1 MQVLSFLQWILLLEF
16 IMTLWCIGNFLYTD
30 YNQHAFQ
37 VTLKTLSETGTKSES
52 IQEIIRFPV
61 SKKSACS
68 CQSLKKEGMEVYQL
82 VEYLA
87 ADDLTSASERRKN
100 EYEHCSKIFP
110 VPKKSACSCQSLS
123 KGGVQ
128 VHQLKDYLPADDLK
142 SASERRKKEYEHYK
156 KREQTNKIILAPS
169 NSPLRYPIHGVQVI
183 PLNTILLPGLQ
194 IDAFLPKYT
203 VALEAS
209 LGTFDIQV
217 NISGIPGVQINGR
230 GEKHL
235 DIITDDIRVLNLIL
249 ANTTYTSTLYSID
262 SLDIVTFSMDRY
274 LAHIPVSIR
283 QPPIVHLHDP
293 GRDGNISSLVTIT
306 TKTFL
311 RYDKL
316 RELIKSIRLYYPNI
330 KVIVADDNEKPE
342 KIEDPNVEQYI
353 MPFAKGWF
361 AGRNLAV
368 SQVTTKYFL
377 WVDDDFLFTENTKI
391 EKLVDVLEGTDLDM
405 VGGSVAGSHFSF
417 KLIWEEGDDEGD
429 CLHWQGGGYHPIEGF
444 PNCVLTGGVVNFF
457 LAHTERVLGVG
468 FDPKLYRV
476 AHTEFFIDGLGRLRV
491 GSCSHV
497 TVGHQKK
504 EKPKDENL
512 LKQSQKYDSFRQNT
526 AQQRR
531 TKLALLYFKNW
542 LSCYTR
548 H

>member
-1 MQVLSFLQWILLLEF
+1 MRSPVSLSLHVRFYNKHLSVDEQSKSIWKIMQVLSFLQWILLSGF
-16 IMTLWCIGNFLYTD
+16 IMTMWCIGHFLYTD
-30 YNQHAFQ
+30 CNQHSFQ

-52 IQEIIRFPV
+52 IQEMI
-61 SKKSACS
+61 S
-68 CQSLKKEGMEVYQL
+68 
-82 VEYLA
+82 
-87 ADDLTSASERRKN
+87 
-100 EYEHCSKIFP
+100 FP
-110 VPKKSACSCQSLS
+110 VPKKSACACQSLR

-128 VHQLKDYLPADDLK
+128 VHQLKDYMSADDLK

-156 KREQTNKIILAPS
+156 KREQTKKIILAPS

-194 IDAFLPKYT
+194 IDAFLPNYT

-217 NISGIPGVQINGR
+217 NISGIQGVQINGR

-235 DIITDDIRVLNLIL
+235 DIISDDISVLNRIL

-262 SLDIVTFSMDRY
+262 SLDIVKFSMDQY
-274 LAHIPVSIR
+274 SAHIPVSIR
-283 QPPIVHLHDP
+283 QPPLVHLYDP

-311 RYDKL
+311 RYYKL
-316 RELIKSIRLYYPNI
+316 RELIKSIRLYYPDI
-330 KVIVADDNEKPE
+330 KVIVADDNENPE

-405 VGGSVAGSHFSF
+405 VGGNVAGNHFSF

-429 CLHWQGGGYHPIEGF
+429 CLHWRGGGYHPIKGF
-444 PNCVLTGGVVNFF
+444 PNCVLTAGVVNFF

-468 FDPKLYRV
+468 FDPKLNRV

-497 TVGHQKK
+497 TIGHQKH
-504 EKPKDENL
+504 EKPKDETL
-512 LKQSQKYDSFRQNT
+512 LKESQRYNSFRQST
-526 AQQRR
+526 AQQER

-548 H
+548 R